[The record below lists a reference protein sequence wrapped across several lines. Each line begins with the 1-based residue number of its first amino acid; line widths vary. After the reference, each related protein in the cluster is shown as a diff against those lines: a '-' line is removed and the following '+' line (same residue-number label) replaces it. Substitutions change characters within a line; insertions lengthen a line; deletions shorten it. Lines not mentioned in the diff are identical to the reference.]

1 MLGVVFAAGAM
12 GMSVYTGSHI
22 PDALGSI
29 AIGGLLGGVATFMI
43 VTNTNSLVGKSIP
56 EEKINSINEELEG
69 ETKLPGGQ
77 INNPSSGKYYTLLFL
92 PATPWSPSQ
101 TLEGLFELARRPSRV
116 LDSSCV
122 VSETTR
128 TQSGVAH

>member
-69 ETKLPGGQ
+69 ETTMPEGQ
-77 INNPSSGKYYTLLFL
+77 IILAPHRKNSSSVPPSNSL
-92 PATPWSPSQ
+92 
-101 TLEGLFELARRPSRV
+101 
-116 LDSSCV
+116 
-122 VSETTR
+122 VSV
-128 TQSGVAH
+128 SDP

>member
-69 ETKLPGGQ
+69 ETTLPGGQ
-77 INNPSSGKYYTLLFL
+77 INGSSSEKQLFCSSQQL
-92 PATPWSPSQ
+92 PGLRLGPLKGFLSWHGALQGPLACLVCCSPLSH
-101 TLEGLFELARRPSRV
+101 FVRR
-116 LDSSCV
+116 
-122 VSETTR
+122 
-128 TQSGVAH
+128 

>member
-1 MLGVVFAAGAM
+1 MQYVSSLISGVGIFCMGAGL
-12 GMSVYTGSHI
+12 SVYTGSHI

-69 ETKLPGGQ
+69 DVMVRQ
-77 INNPSSGKYYTLLFL
+77 IHDVKGIDMGNGVIRYKAEVDVDGRALAQYYL
-92 PATPWSPSQ
+92 S
-101 TLEGLFELARRPSRV
+101 
-116 LDSSCV
+116 
-122 VSETTR
+122 
-128 TQSGVAH
+128 

>member
-1 MLGVVFAAGAM
+1 MLGVVFAASAM
-12 GMSVYTGSHI
+12 GLSVYTGSHV

-69 ETKLPGGQ
+69 KVENCSFLFHLGYG
-77 INNPSSGKYYTLLFL
+77 NEKYL
-92 PATPWSPSQ
+92 
-101 TLEGLFELARRPSRV
+101 
-116 LDSSCV
+116 
-122 VSETTR
+122 
-128 TQSGVAH
+128 